1 MTPEK
6 FFRRKIILTF
16 DPPPGTDE
24 VRRELLDDI
33 IAALA
38 DLGPTPDELEP
49 TWREL
54 LRSHRGRRWPLVQD
68 LTRALL
74 AVRQARLEAATPTT
88 APSRPRPTESDDG
101 RRPLGQWPAEERVW
115 GEAAFALVR
124 AHARAAV
131 SLDADQR
138 AWATALAE
146 QCKGLSGRE
155 IGRLARRQGLAR

>member
-38 DLGPTPDELEP
+38 DLGPTPDEREP

-54 LRSHRGRRWPLVQD
+54 LRTHRGRRWPLAQD

-74 AVRQARLEAATPTT
+74 AVRQARLEAAPLASSPTR
-88 APSRPRPTESDDG
+88 SRPTEHDDG

-115 GEAAFALVR
+115 GAAAFRLVL
-124 AHARAAV
+124 AHARAAF
-131 SLDADQR
+131 SPDPER
-138 AWATALAE
+138 RSWAAALADK
-146 QCKGLSGRE
+146 CKGLTGRE
-155 IGRLARRQGLAR
+155 IGLLALRLDLAR